1 MSRINLYINSKHR
14 KTDET
19 SSNFNIN
26 IPNNLLQVHNN
37 EYLELSVIS
46 FYTHNTFYQ
55 CNNNSNLFQIIFRRN
70 DNSIFMIIDFNLNIG
85 NPNVYEL
92 LSNINSLISVYGS
105 TTYNTLNNKFS
116 FIRTYA
122 LTTNYFNMYI
132 KPINSGNFF
141 GLNNN
146 VEYLI
151 NFTSTICLYPI
162 NINSIIAIQIGLTGD
177 ISTIYN
183 NFEMSNI
190 KGLYKPSDIIFQK
203 AINVDKNELILYEL
217 NDDSYRY
224 TINNHNIKYF
234 TLSCYNQDG
243 ITITDMPEFSL
254 HLQFIIN
261 KKNIIEE
268 QNNKLIEYNRENYLI
283 LGHIFDIIN
292 KLYNLIINFIIKK

>member
-1 MSRINLYINSKHR
+1 M
-14 KTDET
+14 T
-19 SSNFNIN
+19 
-26 IPNNLLQVHNN
+26 Q
-37 EYLELSVIS
+37 
-46 FYTHNTFYQ
+46 
-55 CNNNSNLFQIIFRRN
+55 
-70 DNSIFMIIDFNLNIG
+70 DFNLTIG
-85 NPNVYEL
+85 NPNVYEV

-122 LTTNYFNMYI
+122 QTTNYFNMYI
-132 KPINSGNFF
+132 KPINSGNFL

-162 NINSIIAIQIGLTGD
+162 NINSIKALQIGLTGD

-183 NFEMSNI
+183 NYEMSNI

-217 NDDSYRY
+217 NDDAYRY
-224 TINNHNIKYF
+224 IINNHNIKYF

-243 ITITDMPEFSL
+243 ITITDMPDYSM
-254 HLQFIIN
+254 HIQFIIN

-268 QNNKLIEYNRENYLI
+268 QNDKLIEYNRENYLI
-283 LGHIFDIIN
+283 LGHLFDILN
-292 KLYNLIINFIIKK
+292 KLYNLIINFMIKK

>member
-19 SSNFNIN
+19 TNNFNIN
-26 IPNNLLQVHNN
+26 IPNNLLQVKSD

-55 CNNNSNLFQIIFRRN
+55 CNNNSNLYQIIIRHT
-70 DNSIFMIIDFNLNIG
+70 DNSVHMLQDFNLSIG
-85 NPNVYEL
+85 NPNVYEVL
-92 LSNINSLISVYGS
+92 NNIS
-105 TTYNTLNNKFS
+105 TTYFTTTYDSIKNKFIFTRIHPHTPS
-116 FIRTYA
+116 NHTLY
-122 LTTNYFNMYI
+122 L

-141 GLNNN
+141 GLNNDI
-146 VEYLI
+146 EYLI
-151 NFTSTICLYPI
+151 DFAPTYCLYPI
-162 NINSIIAIQIGLTGD
+162 NIISIKALQIGLTGD

-183 NFEMSNI
+183 NYEMSNI

-203 AINVDKNELILYEL
+203 AINVDKHELILYEM

-224 TINNHNIKYF
+224 VINNHNIKYF

-243 ITITDMPEFSL
+243 ITITDMPDYSM
-254 HLQFIIN
+254 HIQFIIN

-268 QNNKLIEYNRENYLI
+268 QNDKLIEYNRENYLI
-283 LGHIFDIIN
+283 LGHLFEIIN
-292 KLYNLIINFIIKK
+292 KLYNLIINFMIKK

>member
-19 SSNFNIN
+19 TNNFNIN
-26 IPNNLLQVHNN
+26 IPNNLLQVQSN

-55 CNNNSNLFQIIFRRN
+55 CNNNSNLYQIIIRHV
-70 DNSIFMIIDFNLNIG
+70 DNSVHMLQDFNLSIG
-85 NPNVYEL
+85 NPNVYEVL
-92 LSNINSLISVYGS
+92 NNISTIYFT
-105 TTYNTLNNKFS
+105 TTYDSIKNKFIFTRIHPHTPS
-116 FIRTYA
+116 NHA
-122 LTTNYFNMYI
+122 LYL

-146 VEYLI
+146 IEYLI
-151 NFTSTICLYPI
+151 DFAPTYCLYPI
-162 NINSIIAIQIGLTGD
+162 NIISIKALQIGLTGD

-183 NFEMSNI
+183 NYEMSNI

-203 AINVDKNELILYEL
+203 AINVDKHELILYEM

-224 TINNHNIKYF
+224 VINNHNIKYF

-243 ITITDMPEFSL
+243 ITITDMPDYSM
-254 HLQFIIN
+254 HIQFIIN

-268 QNNKLIEYNRENYLI
+268 QNDKLIEYNRENYLI
-283 LGHIFDIIN
+283 LGHLFDIIN
-292 KLYNLIINFIIKK
+292 KLYNLIINFMIKK